1 MNVALR
7 FGVGMGYRGVGPRAQ
22 EEAPLPRSRRD
33 VLRLG
38 ACVAVLPATGR
49 MASAQTY
56 ASRSVRIVVG
66 VAAGSAQDILSR
78 LIGQWLSERLGQPVL
93 IENRPG
99 AATNHATEAVVRAP
113 ADGYTLLSVGPSAAI
128 NVTLYDKLSFNVK
141 RDLVPV
147 ASLVHQAQVVVVNP
161 AVPAKTIPDFIAYNK
176 ANPRKINLASSGVG
190 TGNHLAGELFN
201 MLAGVQMVHVPYR
214 GAGPAMADLVG
225 GQVQVMFVTPVV
237 AVEHIAAGKVR
248 ALAVTTATRAD
259 VMPGLPAVGDF
270 VPGYESSA
278 WFGIMAPKGTPAEIV
293 LRLNREINAGLTD
306 RALRSKI
313 DALGGGI
320 VAGSPADFG
329 ELIADETEK
338 WGKVV
343 KFAGI
348 KPE

>member
-1 MNVALR
+1 M
-7 FGVGMGYRGVGPRAQ
+7 
-22 EEAPLPRSRRD
+22 PRSRRD

-38 ACVAVLPATGR
+38 ACAAVVPATTR
-49 MASAQTY
+49 MANAQTY
-56 ASRSVRIVVG
+56 PSRSLRIVVG
-66 VAAGSAQDILSR
+66 VSAGSAQDILSR

-113 ADGYTLLSVGPSAAI
+113 ADGYTLLSVGPSTAI
-128 NVTLYDKLSFNVK
+128 NTTLYDKLSFNVK

-161 AVPAKTIPDFIAYNK
+161 AVPAKTIPEFIAYNK
-176 ANPRKINLASSGVG
+176 ANPRKVNLASSGVG

-214 GAGPAMADLVG
+214 GAGAAMADLVG

-237 AVEHIAAGKVR
+237 AVEHIAAGKIR

-259 VMPGLPAVGDF
+259 VMPGLPAVADF
-270 VPGYESSA
+270 VPGYESSV
-278 WFGIMAPKGTPAEIV
+278 WFGIMAAKSTPAETV
-293 LRLNREINAGLTD
+293 LLLNREINAGLTN

-320 VAGSPADFG
+320 AAGSPADFG

>member
-1 MNVALR
+1 
-7 FGVGMGYRGVGPRAQ
+7 
-22 EEAPLPRSRRD
+22 LPRSRRD

-38 ACVAVLPATGR
+38 ACVAALPATARIAG
-49 MASAQTY
+49 AQTY
-56 ASRSVRIVVG
+56 PSRPIRIVVG
-66 VAAGSAQDILSR
+66 VTAGSAQDVLSR
-78 LIGQWLSERLGQPVL
+78 VIGQWLSERLGQPVVVD
-93 IENRPG
+93 NRPG

-128 NVTLYDKLSFNVK
+128 NTTLYDKLSFKVV
-141 RDLVPV
+141 RDLAPV
-147 ASLVHQAQVVVVNP
+147 ASLVHQAQLVVVNP

-176 ANPRKINLASSGVG
+176 ANPRKVNLASSGTG

-201 MLAGVQMVHVPYR
+201 MLAGVEMVHVPYR
-214 GAGPAMADLVG
+214 GAGPAMIDLIG

-237 AVEHIAAGKVR
+237 AVEHVAAGKVR

-259 VMPGLPAVGDF
+259 VMPELPAVAEF

-278 WFGIMAPKGTPAEIV
+278 WFGIMVPKGTPAEIV
-293 LRLNREINAGLTD
+293 SRLNREINAGLGD

-320 VAGSPADFG
+320 AVSTPVDFG
-329 ELIADETEK
+329 KLIAAETEK

>member
-1 MNVALR
+1 
-7 FGVGMGYRGVGPRAQ
+7 
-22 EEAPLPRSRRD
+22 
-33 VLRLG
+33 LRLG
-38 ACVAVLPATGR
+38 ACAVALPATTRIAG
-49 MASAQTY
+49 AQTY
-56 ASRSVRIVVG
+56 PSRPIRIVVG
-66 VAAGSAQDILSR
+66 VTAGSAQDILSR

-93 IENRPG
+93 VENRPG

-128 NVTLYDKLSFNVK
+128 NATIYDKLSFNVM

-161 AVPAKTIPDFIAYNK
+161 AVPAKSISQFIAYNK
-176 ANPRKINLASSGVG
+176 ANPRKVNLASSGTG

-201 MLAGVQMVHVPYR
+201 MLAGVEMVHVPYR
-214 GAGPAMADLVG
+214 GAGPAMADLIG

-248 ALAVTTATRAD
+248 ALAVTTAARAD
-259 VMPGLPAVGDF
+259 TMPELPAVAEF
-270 VPGYESSA
+270 VPGYESSV
-278 WFGIMAPKGTPAEIV
+278 WFGIMAAKGTPAEIV
-293 LRLNREINAGLTD
+293 SRLNREINAGLTD
-306 RALRSKI
+306 PALRGKI

-320 VAGSPADFG
+320 AASSPADFG
-329 ELIADETEK
+329 RLIAVEAEK

-348 KPE
+348 KPD

>member
-1 MNVALR
+1 
-7 FGVGMGYRGVGPRAQ
+7 
-22 EEAPLPRSRRD
+22 LPRSRRD
-33 VLRLG
+33 VLRLT
-38 ACVAVLPATGR
+38 ACAAALPAAARIAG
-49 MASAQTY
+49 AQSY
-56 ASRSVRIVVG
+56 PSRPLRIVVG

-99 AATNHATEAVVRAP
+99 AATNHATEAVVRSP

-128 NVTLYDKLSFNVK
+128 NMTLYDKLGFNVK

-147 ASLVHQAQVVVVNP
+147 ASLVHQAQVVVVHP
-161 AVPAKTIPDFIAYNK
+161 AVPAKSIPEFVAYNK
-176 ANPRKINLASSGVG
+176 ANPRKVNLASSGVG

-237 AVEHIAAGKVR
+237 AVEHIAAGKIR
-248 ALAVTTATRAD
+248 PLAVTTAERAD
-259 VMPGLPAVGDF
+259 AMPNLPAVAEF
-270 VPGYESSA
+270 VPGYESTV
-278 WFGIMAPKGTPAEIV
+278 WFGIMAPKGAPAEIV
-293 LRLNREINAGLTD
+293 LRINREINAGLAD
-306 RALRSKI
+306 PALRGKF

-320 VAGSPADFG
+320 AAGTPADFG
-329 ELIADETEK
+329 KLIAAETEK

-343 KFAGI
+343 RFAGI

>member
-1 MNVALR
+1 
-7 FGVGMGYRGVGPRAQ
+7 
-22 EEAPLPRSRRD
+22 
-33 VLRLG
+33 LRLG
-38 ACVAVLPATGR
+38 ACAAALPATTRIAG
-49 MASAQTY
+49 AQTY
-56 ASRSVRIVVG
+56 PSRPIRIVVG
-66 VAAGSAQDILSR
+66 VTAGSAQDILSR

-93 IENRPG
+93 VENRPG

-128 NVTLYDKLSFNVK
+128 NATIYDKLSFNVM

-161 AVPAKTIPDFIAYNK
+161 AVPAKSIPQFIAYNK
-176 ANPRKINLASSGVG
+176 ANPRKVNLASSGTG

-201 MLAGVQMVHVPYR
+201 MLAGVEMVHVPYR
-214 GAGPAMADLVG
+214 GAGPAMADLIG

-248 ALAVTTATRAD
+248 ALAVTTAARAD
-259 VMPGLPAVGDF
+259 TMPELPTVAEF
-270 VPGYESSA
+270 VPGYESSV
-278 WFGIMAPKGTPAEIV
+278 WFGIMAAKGTPAEIV
-293 LRLNREINAGLTD
+293 SRLNREINAGLTD
-306 RALRSKI
+306 PALRGKI

-320 VAGSPADFG
+320 AASSPADFG
-329 ELIADETEK
+329 RLIAVEAEK

-348 KPE
+348 KPD

>member
-1 MNVALR
+1 
-7 FGVGMGYRGVGPRAQ
+7 
-22 EEAPLPRSRRD
+22 LPRSRRD

-38 ACVAVLPATGR
+38 ACAAALPATTRIAG
-49 MASAQTY
+49 AQTY
-56 ASRSVRIVVG
+56 PSRPIRIVVG
-66 VAAGSAQDILSR
+66 VTAGSAQDILSR

-93 IENRPG
+93 VENRPG

-128 NVTLYDKLSFNVK
+128 NATIYDKLSFNVM

-161 AVPAKTIPDFIAYNK
+161 AVPAKSIPQFIAYNK
-176 ANPRKINLASSGVG
+176 ANPRKVNLASSGTG

-201 MLAGVQMVHVPYR
+201 MLAGVETVHVPYR
-214 GAGPAMADLVG
+214 GAGPAMADLIS

-248 ALAVTTATRAD
+248 ALAVTTAARAD
-259 VMPGLPAVGDF
+259 TMPELPAVAEF
-270 VPGYESSA
+270 VPGYESSV
-278 WFGIMAPKGTPAEIV
+278 WFGIMAAKGTPAEIV
-293 LRLNREINAGLTD
+293 SRLNREINAGLTD
-306 RALRSKI
+306 PALRGKI

-320 VAGSPADFG
+320 AASSPADFG
-329 ELIADETEK
+329 RLIAVEAEK

-348 KPE
+348 KPD

>member
-1 MNVALR
+1 
-7 FGVGMGYRGVGPRAQ
+7 
-22 EEAPLPRSRRD
+22 LPRSRRD

-38 ACVAVLPATGR
+38 AACAAALPAAAR
-49 MASAQTY
+49 MAGAQTY
-56 ASRSVRIVVG
+56 PSRPIRIVVG

-99 AATNHATEAVVRAP
+99 AATNHATEAVVRAA
-113 ADGYTLLSVGPSAAI
+113 ADGYTLLSVGPSSAI
-128 NVTLYDKLSFNVK
+128 NTTLYDKLSFNVM

-161 AVPAKTIPDFIAYNK
+161 AVPAKSIPQFIAYNK
-176 ANPRKINLASSGVG
+176 ANPRKVNLASSGTG

-201 MLAGVQMVHVPYR
+201 MLAGVEMVHVPYR

-225 GQVQVMFVTPVV
+225 GQVQVMFVAPVV

-248 ALAVTTATRAD
+248 ALAATTATRAD
-259 VMPGLPAVGDF
+259 TMPELPAVAEF

-278 WFGIMAPKGTPAEIV
+278 WFGIMAAKGTPAEIV
-293 LRLNREINAGLTD
+293 SRLNREINAGLAD

-313 DALGGGI
+313 DTLGGGI
-320 VAGSPADFG
+320 AAGSPADFG
-329 ELIADETEK
+329 KLIAVETEK

>member
-1 MNVALR
+1 
-7 FGVGMGYRGVGPRAQ
+7 
-22 EEAPLPRSRRD
+22 LPRSRRD

-38 ACVAVLPATGR
+38 ACAAALPATTRIAG
-49 MASAQTY
+49 AQTY
-56 ASRSVRIVVG
+56 PSRPIRIVVG
-66 VAAGSAQDILSR
+66 VTAGSAQDILSR

-93 IENRPG
+93 VENRPG

-128 NVTLYDKLSFNVK
+128 NATIYDKLSFNVM

-161 AVPAKTIPDFIAYNK
+161 AVPAKSIPQFIAYNK
-176 ANPRKINLASSGVG
+176 ANPRKVNLASSGTG

-201 MLAGVQMVHVPYR
+201 MLAGVEMVHVPYR
-214 GAGPAMADLVG
+214 GAGPAMADLIG

-248 ALAVTTATRAD
+248 ALAVTTAARAD
-259 VMPGLPAVGDF
+259 TMPELPTVAEF
-270 VPGYESSA
+270 VPGYESSV
-278 WFGIMAPKGTPAEIV
+278 WFGIMAAKGTPAEIV
-293 LRLNREINAGLTD
+293 SRLNREINAGLTD
-306 RALRSKI
+306 PALRGKI

-320 VAGSPADFG
+320 AASSPADFG
-329 ELIADETEK
+329 RLIAVEAEK

-348 KPE
+348 KPD

>member
-1 MNVALR
+1 MHW
-7 FGVGMGYRGVGPRAQ
+7 
-22 EEAPLPRSRRD
+22 SRRT
-33 VLRLG
+33 VLQMAAG
-38 ACVAVLPATGR
+38 AAAQPATARIAG
-49 MASAQTY
+49 AQTY
-56 ASRSVRIVVG
+56 PSRPLRIVVG

-99 AATNHATEAVVRAP
+99 AATNLATEVVVRAP

-128 NVTLYDKLSFNVK
+128 NVTIYDKLSFKVM

-161 AVPAKTIPDFIAYNK
+161 SVPAKTIPEFIAYNK
-176 ANPRKINLASSGVG
+176 ANPRKVNLASSGTG

-201 MLAGVQMVHVPYR
+201 MLAGVEMVHVPYR
-214 GAGPAMADLVG
+214 GAGPAMTDLIG

-248 ALAVTTATRAD
+248 ALAVTTARRAD
-259 VMPGLPAVGDF
+259 VMPHLPAVAEF
-270 VPGYESSA
+270 VPGYESSV

-293 LRLNREINAGLTD
+293 LRINREINAGLAD
-306 RALRSKI
+306 PALRDKL

-320 VAGSPADFG
+320 TASSPTDFG
-329 ELIADETEK
+329 RLIAAETEK

-343 KFAGI
+343 RFAGI
-348 KPE
+348 KPD

>member
-1 MNVALR
+1 
-7 FGVGMGYRGVGPRAQ
+7 
-22 EEAPLPRSRRD
+22 
-33 VLRLG
+33 LRLG
-38 ACVAVLPATGR
+38 ACAAALPATTRIAG
-49 MASAQTY
+49 AQTY
-56 ASRSVRIVVG
+56 PSRPIRIVVG
-66 VAAGSAQDILSR
+66 VTAGSAQDILSR

-93 IENRPG
+93 VENRPG

-128 NVTLYDKLSFNVK
+128 NATIYDKLSFNVM

-161 AVPAKTIPDFIAYNK
+161 AVPAKSIPQFIAYNK
-176 ANPRKINLASSGVG
+176 ANPRKVNLASSGTG

-201 MLAGVQMVHVPYR
+201 MLAGVEMVHVPYR
-214 GAGPAMADLVG
+214 GAGPAMADLIG

-248 ALAVTTATRAD
+248 ALAVTTAARAD
-259 VMPGLPAVGDF
+259 TMPELPAVAEF
-270 VPGYESSA
+270 VPGYESSV
-278 WFGIMAPKGTPAEIV
+278 WFGIMAAKGTPAEIAS
-293 LRLNREINAGLTD
+293 RLNREINAGLTD
-306 RALRSKI
+306 PALRGKI

-320 VAGSPADFG
+320 AASSPADFG
-329 ELIADETEK
+329 RLIAVEAEK

-348 KPE
+348 KPD